1 MQLGKFV
8 SIACLTYIVY
18 GVTSTF
24 QLGTF
29 LPPLPLKPFI
39 YLLFVL
45 VGIIYGI
52 QQKTNIISY
61 SLLGWLALFAFN
73 STSFLELIF
82 NTEQIIHYERHI
94 SVIISLI
101 MMILF
106 SLHSLILI
114 FGVMREDKRFGVFLI
129 PVLVGI
135 VYHFIESVSVP
146 FGVLIVGWA
155 LLVLI
160 LDRIF
165 EERLPGLFLL
175 GPILYGAGIIEVV
188 EFITLYVA

>member
-1 MQLGKFV
+1 MQLGKIV

-18 GVTSTF
+18 GVTSSF

-45 VGIIYGI
+45 LGVIYGF
-52 QQKTNIISY
+52 QHKTNIVSY
-61 SLLGWLALFAFN
+61 SLLGWLALFSFN
-73 STSFLELIF
+73 TTSFLELIF
-82 NTEQIIHYERHI
+82 NTEQIIYYEEHI
-94 SVIISLI
+94 STVISLF

-106 SLHSLILI
+106 SLHSLILL
-114 FGVMREDKRFGVFLI
+114 FGVMREDRRFGIFVI

-146 FGVLIVGWA
+146 FGILVVGWA
-155 LLVLI
+155 LLVFI

-165 EERLPGLFLL
+165 DERRPGLFLL
-175 GPILYGAGIIEVV
+175 APILYGAGIIEMV
-188 EFITLYVA
+188 EFITMYVS